1 MAVTNQMRQRDV
13 GTVSVFVADQRVS
26 DKSTRIRGSASLLD
40 LVNLT
45 PLMQRSRGAPEVVV
59 ALIDGPVAMGHPDL
73 TRENIH
79 KVPGSGSGAC
89 IQAGSA
95 ACMHGTFVAGI
106 LCAKRESPAPAICPG
121 CTLLVRPVFR
131 ETATWR
137 GVIPS
142 ATPEELAS
150 AIVECAKA
158 GARVINLSVAL
169 AQPSMNGQRG
179 LQQALGYAASRG
191 VIVVAAAG
199 NQGTIGSSAITR
211 HPGVIPVVACD
222 SRGRPM
228 DESNLAH
235 SIARRGLMAPGGPIT
250 SLGATGEPLSLGGTS
265 VAAPIVTGAI
275 ALLWSEFPGATAS
288 EVKFAVSQANVP
300 RRTTI
305 VPRLLDAWRAYE
317 AMASLPSAKF

>member
-1 MAVTNQMRQRDV
+1 MAMTNRMRQRNV
-13 GTVSVFVADQRVS
+13 STVNRFVADQRVG
-26 DKSTRIRGSASLLD
+26 DKSLGSRESANPLD

-45 PLMQRSRGAPEVVV
+45 LLMQRFRGAPEVVV

-73 TRENIH
+73 TRENIRE
-79 KVPGSGSGAC
+79 VSGSGSGAC
-89 IQAGSA
+89 TQAGSA

-106 LCAKRESPAPAICPG
+106 LWAKRESPAPAICPG
-121 CTLLVRPVFR
+121 CTLLVRPVFD

-150 AIVECAKA
+150 AIVECTKA

-228 DESNLAH
+228 DESNLAN
-235 SIARRGLMAPGGPIT
+235 SISRRGLMAPGEQIT
-250 SLGATGEPLSLGGTS
+250 SLGATGKPLALGGTS
-265 VAAPIVTGAI
+265 VAAPLVTGAI
-275 ALLWSEFPGATAS
+275 ALLWSEFPNATAS
-288 EVKFAVSQANVP
+288 EVKFALTQENVP
-300 RRTTI
+300 RRTTV
-305 VPRLLDAWRAYE
+305 VPPLLDAWAAYE
-317 AMASLPSAKF
+317 AMASLPSAKL